1 MQMLTANKC
10 DVERIRS
17 AAVKNHDFQNAAECI
32 KIVVKTRGG

>member
-10 DVERIRS
+10 DVEGIRS
-17 AAVKNHDFQNAAECI
+17 VVVNKHDFQNAAECV